1 VSNPPPNLAHSSAAT
16 EAIES
21 PRRAS
26 PASASGQ
33 ERSFTAIHRTYYP
46 IAVAFV
52 RKLGVRG
59 DHVEDVCQDVFLQMF
74 RYLPTFRGEA
84 DLKTWMYRICISET
98 RRHRRKEKVAGLV
111 STLLGRAQLSEGST
125 SLEWNPDSAAKR
137 VLEGLEKLPERRRSI
152 LILFDMDGLSG
163 AEIAEIM
170 ECSQQTVWRELHYA
184 RAAFMQAFDP
194 KGLGAAP

>member
-1 VSNPPPNLAHSSAAT
+1 MTNPNPNLAPSSVAT
-16 EAIES
+16 EAVEG
-21 PRRAS
+21 P
-26 PASASGQ
+26 PASTSGQ

-84 DLKTWMYRICISET
+84 DLKTWMYRICISEV

-111 STLLGRAQLSEGST
+111 STLLGRAHTSESST
-125 SLEWNPDSAAKR
+125 SLEWNPESAAKR
-137 VLEGLEKLPERRRSI
+137 VLESLDKLPERRRTI
-152 LILFDMDGLSG
+152 LVLFDMDGLSG
-163 AEIAEIM
+163 AEIAEVM
-170 ECSQQTVWRELHYA
+170 ECSLQTVWRELHYA
-184 RAAFMQAFDP
+184 RTAFLQDFDP